1 MNKIIQ
7 FLSNQKNVSQDS
19 LLNYF
24 EDKIENVKSLEL
36 YDLSLFPAGH
46 GHYYIQAVFKID
58 RKEFTSLT
66 IKTKTNNML
75 LVDAWESGMN
85 EDFDNGDY
93 GFKSWEDVCKAMLSA
108 ISPEDEIME
117 IVNDLTNF

>member
-36 YDLSLFPAGH
+36 YDL
-46 GHYYIQAVFKID
+46 
-58 RKEFTSLT
+58 
-66 IKTKTNNML
+66 
-75 LVDAWESGMN
+75 
-85 EDFDNGDY
+85 
-93 GFKSWEDVCKAMLSA
+93 
-108 ISPEDEIME
+108 
-117 IVNDLTNF
+117 

>member
-46 GHYYIQAVFKID
+46 GYYYIQAVFKID

-66 IKTKTNNML
+66 IKTKTNNVL
-75 LVDAWESGMN
+75 LIDAWKSGMN
-85 EDFDNGDY
+85 EDFDNGDD

>member
-1 MNKIIQ
+1 MNKIIE

-24 EDKIENVKSLEL
+24 EDKIQNVKSLEL
-36 YDLSLFPAGH
+36 YDLSLFPAEH
-46 GHYYIQAVFKID
+46 GHYYIQAIFKID
-58 RKEFTSLT
+58 RREFTLLT
-66 IKTKTNNML
+66 IKTKTNNMSL
-75 LVDAWESGMN
+75 IDAWNSGMN
-85 EDFDNGDY
+85 EDFDNGDD
-93 GFKSWEDVCKAMLSA
+93 GFESWEDVCQAMLCA